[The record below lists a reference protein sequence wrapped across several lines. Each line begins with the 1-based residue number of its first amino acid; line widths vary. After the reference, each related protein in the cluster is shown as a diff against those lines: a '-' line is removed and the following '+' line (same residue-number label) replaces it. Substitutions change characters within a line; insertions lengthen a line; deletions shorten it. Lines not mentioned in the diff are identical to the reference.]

1 VPDDLT
7 HGDTEIRQLR
17 SSINDLIS
25 LQTLPAIWNGRE
37 PGSIACTLLEALVSL
52 LRLEFAYLR
61 LNDSFDESQVEFL
74 KSAQRRTTE
83 PQVAE
88 IGRVLDQWLD
98 SHSADTSPTLP
109 NPAGDGEVRIAPIRL
124 GLTDEIGVLVAG
136 SKRTT
141 FPTPGETLLLR
152 TAGNQALAALQEARQ
167 LREQKRAADE
177 LEHLVA
183 ERTFQL
189 TTANE
194 ALRESQSA
202 LQKAQAQL
210 AHIARMNTI
219 GELTASIAHEINQ
232 PLAAVVNNANA
243 CLRLLPN
250 YAKNSGEVLE
260 ALNDII
266 DDANRAS
273 RVIAR
278 IRLLAKKAPFKKS
291 LLDLKEVVQDVL
303 ALARYESTTRHIT
316 IRAELSQDLPAVVGD
331 RVQLQQV
338 LLNLLV
344 NGMDAM
350 NDVEEARR
358 VMVIRGRRE
367 TQDGVSGALV
377 SVRDSGTGFKPEQ
390 MDRLFEA
397 FYTTKSGGLG
407 LGLAISHS
415 IIEAHGGRLWA
426 DPNQRAGATVMFRLP
441 AANTVES

>member
-1 VPDDLT
+1 VPDDIT
-7 HGDTEIRQLR
+7 QGDAETRQLR

-25 LQTLPAIWNGRE
+25 LQTLPAVWNGRE
-37 PGSIACTLLEALVSL
+37 PGSIASTLLEALVSL
-52 LRLEFAYLR
+52 LQLDFAYVR
-61 LNDSFDESQVEFL
+61 LNDSFDESPVEFL
-74 KSAQRRTTE
+74 KSAQRRATQ
-83 PQVAE
+83 PRVSE
-88 IGRVLDQWLD
+88 IGHVLDQWLEI
-98 SHSADTSPTLP
+98 HPANLPSALP

-124 GLTDEIGVLVAG
+124 GLTDEVGLLVAG

-141 FPTPGETLLLR
+141 FPTPTETLLLR
-152 TAGNQALAALQEARQ
+152 MAGNQALVALQEARQ
-167 LREQKRAADE
+167 LREQKCAADK

-183 ERTFQL
+183 ERTVQL

-232 PLAAVVNNANA
+232 PLAAMVNNANV
-243 CLRLLPN
+243 CLRLLPD
-250 YAKNSGEVLE
+250 YAKNSKEVLE

-266 DDANRAS
+266 DDAHRAS
-273 RVIAR
+273 RVIGR
-278 IRLLAKKAPFKKS
+278 IRLLVKRAPFKKS
-291 LLDLKEVVQDVL
+291 LLDLKEVVRDVL

-316 IRAELSQDLPAVVGD
+316 IRADLSQDLPAVVGD

-350 NDVEEARR
+350 NEVEEAKR
-358 VMVIRGRRE
+358 VLVIRGRRE
-367 TQDGVSGALV
+367 TQEGVSEALV

-426 DPNQRAGATVMFRLP
+426 DPNQRAGATVMFSLP
-441 AANTVES
+441 AANTIKS